1 MAKAK
6 RMYGCTECGAT
17 FPKWAGQCG
26 ECGAWNT
33 LTETMLEAGAATP
46 SGRGGWAG
54 QQAQIKTL
62 AEVSVEEV
70 PRFSTA
76 SGGRAGVFGGGLVDG
91 SVVLMG
97 GDPGIGKSSV
107 LL

>member
-17 FPKWAGQCG
+17 FPKWAGQCS

-33 LTETMLEAGAATP
+33 LTETMIESGGAAAPT
-46 SGRGGWAG
+46 GRAGWTG

-62 AEVSVEEV
+62 AEVSVEEI
-70 PRFSTA
+70 PRFPLPPASWTGYWAAAWWTA
-76 SGGRAGVFGGGLVDG
+76 RWC
-91 SVVLMG
+91 
-97 GDPGIGKSSV
+97 
-107 LL
+107 

>member
-33 LTETMLEAGAATP
+33 LTETMIESGGAKFVRDRDMLAGAVNFLLNNEVARQEMI
-46 SGRGGWAG
+46 SAG
-54 QQAQIKTL
+54 AQT
-62 AEVSVEEV
+62 
-70 PRFSTA
+70 TA
-76 SGGRAGVFGGGLVDG
+76 RRSM
-91 SVVLMG
+91 SQ
-97 GDPGIGKSSV
+97 
-107 LL
+107 

>member
-33 LTETMLEAGAATP
+33 LVETMIESGGAAAP
-46 SGRGGWAG
+46 AGRTGWAG

-62 AEVSVEEV
+62 AEVSVEEIRV
-70 PRFSTA
+70 SAPPAPSWTA
-76 SGGRAGVFGGGLVDG
+76 C
-91 SVVLMG
+91 SVAAWSM
-97 GDPGIGKSSV
+97 DRWC
-107 LL
+107 

>member
-33 LTETMLEAGAATP
+33 LTETMIESGGAAAP
-46 SGRGGWAG
+46 SGRTGPGSRRRSRPWPKSASKRFRVSPRPVNWTGCWA
-54 QQAQIKTL
+54 
-62 AEVSVEEV
+62 VVWW
-70 PRFSTA
+70 TA
-76 SGGRAGVFGGGLVDG
+76 RWC
-91 SVVLMG
+91 
-97 GDPGIGKSSV
+97 
-107 LL
+107 